1 MAARKTNWA
10 KCKVWTP
17 TLTMELEG
25 PRVGCV
31 VELFRF
37 LSCDQRELAIDKI
50 NTAHTAHADMLK
62 IEAEKA
68 AAEANNG

>member
-1 MAARKTNWA
+1 M
-10 KCKVWTP
+10 
-17 TLTMELEG
+17 TMELEG

-37 LSCDQRELAIDKI
+37 LSCDQRELAIEKI
-50 NTAHTAHADMLK
+50 NTAHADMLK

-68 AAEANNG
+68 ASGANNG